1 MKAPKNEI
9 PTRSRAV
16 PPFEKGGQ
24 GGFACAVRFYAP
36 YLKKYARKL
45 RSEMTDAEHRFWY
58 CVRRKRLR
66 AVQFYRQKPISRY
79 IVDFYAPAARLV
91 IEIDGGQHFTEEGRI
106 ADARRDAELS
116 RMGLA
121 VLRFDDRQILMETD
135 AVLDEV
141 WKAICAAIGD
151 SA

>member
-16 PPFEKGGQ
+16 SPFEKGGQ
-24 GGFACAVRFYAP
+24 GGFAFAVRFYAP

-45 RSEMTDAEHRFWY
+45 RSEMTDAGQRFWY
-58 CVRRKRLR
+58 CVRRKRFR
-66 AVQFYRQKPISRY
+66 SIQFYRQKPIGRC
-79 IVDFYAPAARLV
+79 IVDFYAPAAGLV
-91 IEIDGGQHFTEEGRI
+91 IEIDGRQHFTDEGRI

-116 RMGLA
+116 RMGLT
-121 VLRFDDRQILMETD
+121 VLRFDDRQILIETD

-141 WKAICAAIGD
+141 WQAICAAIGD
-151 SA
+151 SV